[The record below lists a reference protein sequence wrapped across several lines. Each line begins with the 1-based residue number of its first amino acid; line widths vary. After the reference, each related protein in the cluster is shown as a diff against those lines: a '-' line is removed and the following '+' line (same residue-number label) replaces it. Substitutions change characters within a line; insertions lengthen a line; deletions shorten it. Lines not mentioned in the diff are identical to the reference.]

1 MADQDKPEQATPPTQ
16 PDKPADEVQRQKR
29 ADAARAKIEKA
40 RDAVTKAKKA
50 YLKAYVDLWDHLD
63 DTEKMNRWTQ
73 WISGAILAFGTV
85 PPYNGDPVTGDN
97 VNPAFRGEPFGDSD
111 MD

>member
-1 MADQDKPEQATPPTQ
+1 M
-16 PDKPADEVQRQKR
+16 QRQKR

-50 YLKAYVDLWDHLD
+50 YRKAYIDLWDHLD

-73 WISGAILAFGTV
+73 WIAGAIQQVGTV
-85 PPYNGDPVTGDN
+85 PLYDGKRVDGDY
-97 VNPAFRGEPFGDSD
+97 VNAAFRGEPFGDSD